1 MRRLDK
7 LILKS
12 FIGPFF
18 LTTIVATFILLIQ
31 YMLKYFDDFVG
42 KNLGFKVFAELLF
55 YFSINIL
62 PNALP
67 LGVLIS
73 SLMTFGSLGENFELS
88 AIKSAGISLTR
99 TLRPIFFF
107 ILVLTVVAFF
117 FNNYVVPA
125 ANLKAYSLIYDIK
138 HQKPALDIKKG
149 VFYNGIPNYSIKAN
163 EKFNDNVTLKD
174 VMIYDQ
180 NQKNGNNFVILADS
194 SRMFS
199 MYNDKYLKLE
209 LFDGQYFNQQATKN
223 NRVDQFQRTSFD
235 QMYMMFSLSSF
246 DLKRTREELFQNNR
260 QMKNI
265 EELTSDIDSLQLEQE
280 LAITGLHKLSK
291 QYLYHRLDRESY
303 QNEKHD
309 KKDSLK
315 SKSNTQIE
323 NNGQQNQSRKAKA
336 SLINLNFSSR
346 IAFSQ
351 SRDSIILEDVP
362 LTSRQKIRKEAGGT
376 YLLPENQLSKLGKM
390 NLKDLD
396 SLFIT
401 ARKRGLILQWALSKS
416 RNHKVNISSSKSKL
430 VRLEFESERYKIA
443 KFKKYSQAFAC
454 MVMFLIGA
462 PLGAIIK
469 KGGLGFPVI
478 ISIFFYIFYYVASI
492 LSEKW
497 AIAGFVNGA
506 YSVWMA
512 DLMLLPIGL
521 FFLRQA
527 RVDARLFDTDYYSV
541 MIDKFKQRLSKK
553 LKH

>member
-174 VMIYDQ
+174 VMIYDHTR
-180 NQKNGNNFVILADS
+180 KNGNNFVILADS

-541 MIDKFKQRLSKK
+541 MIDKFKQRLTKK

>member
-18 LTTIVATFILLIQ
+18 LTTIVATFILLVQ

-42 KNLGFKVFAELLF
+42 KNLGFKVFGELLF

-73 SLMTFGSLGENFELS
+73 SLMTFGNLGENFELS

-107 ILVLTVVAFF
+107 ILVLTIAAFF
-117 FNNYVVPA
+117 FNDYVVPA

-163 EKFNDNVTLKD
+163 EKFNDNITLKD
-174 VMIYDQ
+174 VMIYDHTR
-180 NQKNGNNFVILADS
+180 KNGNNFVILADS

-265 EELTSDIDSLQLEQE
+265 EELTSDIDSIQSEQE
-280 LAITGLHKLSK
+280 LALIGLHEFSK
-291 QYLYHRLDRESY
+291 KYLFHRLDRESY

-309 KKDSLK
+309 SLK
-315 SKSNTQIE
+315 SKSDTLIE
-323 NNGQQNQSRKAKA
+323 NNGPQNQSRKVKA

-376 YLLPENQLSKLGKM
+376 YLLPENQLSKLDKM
-390 NLKDLD
+390 NLKALD
-396 SLFIT
+396 SLFT
-401 ARKRGLILQWALSKS
+401 TVRKRGAILQWALT
-416 RNHKVNISSSKSKL
+416 RIRTYKVNISSSKSKL
-430 VRLEFESERYKIA
+430 KRLRFESERYKIA

-497 AIAGFVNGA
+497 AVAGFVNGA

-512 DLMLLPIGL
+512 DLILLPIGL

-527 RVDARLFDTDYYSV
+527 RVDARLFDNDYYSV
-541 MIDKFKQRLSKK
+541 VIDKFKQRLFKK

>member
-18 LTTIVATFILLIQ
+18 LTTIVATFILLVQ

-42 KNLGFKVFAELLF
+42 KNLGFKVFGELLF

-73 SLMTFGSLGENFELS
+73 SLMTFGNLGENFELS

-107 ILVLTVVAFF
+107 ILVLTIAAFF
-117 FNNYVVPA
+117 FNDYIVPA

-163 EKFNDNVTLKD
+163 EKFNDNITLKD
-174 VMIYDQ
+174 VMIYDHTR
-180 NQKNGNNFVILADS
+180 KNGNNFVILADS

-265 EELTSDIDSLQLEQE
+265 EELTLDIDSLQSEEE
-280 LAITGLHKLSK
+280 LALIGLHEFSK
-291 QYLYHRLDRESY
+291 NYLFHRLDRTRFQKKNENKTNSSRLKTDTLIKNNDK
-303 QNEKHD
+303 QNR
-309 KKDSLK
+309 S
-315 SKSNTQIE
+315 SKV
-323 NNGQQNQSRKAKA
+323 KA
-336 SLINLNFSSR
+336 SMININLVTSS
-346 IAFSQ
+346 FPGVSG
-351 SRDSIILEDVP
+351 DSIMLISARKKNRKNKELNDYF
-362 LTSRQKIRKEAGGT
+362 QKKQS
-376 YLLPENQLSKLGKM
+376 PKLAQIS
-390 NLKDLD
+390 LKDLD
-396 SLFIT
+396 SLFT
-401 ARKRGLILQWALSKS
+401 SARKKGLILQWALTKI
-416 RNHKVNISSSKSKL
+416 RAYKVNISSIKSKL
-430 VRLEFESERYKIA
+430 KRLKYESERYKIA

-497 AIAGFVNGA
+497 AVAGFVNGA

-512 DLMLLPIGL
+512 DLILLPIGL

-527 RVDARLFDTDYYSV
+527 RVDARLFDIDYYSV
-541 MIDKFKQRLSKK
+541 VIDKFKQRLFKK

>member
-18 LTTIVATFILLIQ
+18 LTTIVATFILLVQ

-42 KNLGFKVFAELLF
+42 KNLGFKVFGELLF

-73 SLMTFGSLGENFELS
+73 SLMTFGNLGENFELS

-107 ILVLTVVAFF
+107 ILVLTIAAFF
-117 FNNYVVPA
+117 FNDYVVPA

-163 EKFNDNVTLKD
+163 EKFNDNITLKD
-174 VMIYDQ
+174 VMIYDHTR
-180 NQKNGNNFVILADS
+180 KNGNNFVILADS

-265 EELTSDIDSLQLEQE
+265 EELTLDIDSLQSEEE
-280 LAITGLHKLSK
+280 LALIGLHEFSK
-291 QYLYHRLDRESY
+291 NYLFHRLDRTRFQKKNENKTNSSRLKTDTLIKNNDK
-303 QNEKHD
+303 QNR
-309 KKDSLK
+309 S
-315 SKSNTQIE
+315 SKV
-323 NNGQQNQSRKAKA
+323 KA
-336 SLINLNFSSR
+336 SMININLVTSS
-346 IAFSQ
+346 FPGVSG
-351 SRDSIILEDVP
+351 DSIMLISARKKNRKNKELNDYF
-362 LTSRQKIRKEAGGT
+362 QKKQS
-376 YLLPENQLSKLGKM
+376 PKLAQIS
-390 NLKDLD
+390 LKDLD
-396 SLFIT
+396 SLFTT
-401 ARKRGLILQWALSKS
+401 ARKKGLILQWALTKI
-416 RNHKVNISSSKSKL
+416 RAYKVNISSIKSKL
-430 VRLEFESERYKIA
+430 KRLKYESERYKIA

-497 AIAGFVNGA
+497 AVAGFVNGA

-512 DLMLLPIGL
+512 DLILLPIGL

-527 RVDARLFDTDYYSV
+527 RVDARLFDIDYYSV
-541 MIDKFKQRLSKK
+541 VIDKFKQRLFKK

>member
-174 VMIYDQ
+174 VMIYDHTR
-180 NQKNGNNFVILADS
+180 KNGNNFVILADS

-492 LSEKW
+492 ISEKW

>member
-18 LTTIVATFILLIQ
+18 LTTIVATFILLVQ

-73 SLMTFGSLGENFELS
+73 SLMTFGNLGENSELS

-99 TLRPIFFF
+99 TLKPIFFF
-107 ILVLTVVAFF
+107 ILVLTISAFF

-138 HQKPALDIKKG
+138 HKKPALDIKKG

-174 VMIYDQ
+174 VMIYDHTR
-180 NQKNGNNFVILADS
+180 KNGNNFVILADS

-199 MYNDKYLKLE
+199 MYNDKFLKLE

-223 NRVDQFQRTSFD
+223 NQVDQFQRTSFD

-265 EELTSDIDSLQLEQE
+265 EELTSDIDSLQLKQE

-291 QYLYHRLDRESY
+291 QYLYHRLDRSSFQKREQIKSDSSY
-303 QNEKHD
+303 W
-309 KKDSLK
+309 K
-315 SKSNTQIE
+315 SDTLIE
-323 NNGQQNQSRKAKA
+323 NNDKQSRLRKVKA
-336 SLINLNFSSR
+336 SMFGINFAFLNSISAP
-346 IAFSQ
+346 I
-351 SRDSIILEDVP
+351 DSIMPGSSWKKNRQVKGAIGQFPKPKKSKPILA
-362 LTSRQKIRKEAGGT
+362 Q
-376 YLLPENQLSKLGKM
+376 M
-390 NLKDLD
+390 NLKSLD
-396 SLFIT
+396 SLFMT
-401 ARKRGLILQWALSKS
+401 PRKRDLVLQWTLRKS
-416 RNHKVNISSSKSKL
+416 RNFKVNISSTKSQL
-430 VRLEFESERYKIA
+430 ARLRYESERYKIA

-497 AIAGFVNGA
+497 AVAGFVDGA

-512 DLMLLPIGL
+512 DLILLPIGL

-527 RVDARLFDTDYYSV
+527 RLDARLFDTDYYSV
-541 MIDKFKQRLSKK
+541 MIDKFNQRLSKK
-553 LKH
+553 LKY

>member
-18 LTTIVATFILLIQ
+18 LTTIVATFILLVQ

-42 KNLGFKVFAELLF
+42 KNLGFKVFGELLF

-73 SLMTFGSLGENFELS
+73 SLMTFGNLGENFELS

-107 ILVLTVVAFF
+107 ILVLTIAAFF
-117 FNNYVVPA
+117 FNDYVVPA

-163 EKFNDNVTLKD
+163 EKFNDNITLKD
-174 VMIYDQ
+174 VMIYDHTR
-180 NQKNGNNFVILADS
+180 KNGNNFVILADS

-223 NRVDQFQRTSFD
+223 NQVDQFQRTSFD

-265 EELTSDIDSLQLEQE
+265 EELTSDIDSLQSEQE
-280 LAITGLHKLSK
+280 LALIGLYEFSK
-291 QYLYHRLDRESY
+291 KYLFHRLDRARFQKKNVDKTDSSKLKTDTLIKNNDK
-303 QNEKHD
+303 QNRSTK
-309 KKDSLK
+309 L
-315 SKSNTQIE
+315 
-323 NNGQQNQSRKAKA
+323 KA
-336 SLINLNFSSR
+336 SMININLAFSS
-346 IAFSQ
+346 FPSV
-351 SRDSIILEDVP
+351 SGDSIMPI
-362 LTSRQKIRKEAGGT
+362 SSWKKNRKNKE
-376 YLLPENQLSKLGKM
+376 LNDHFLKKQSPKLAQM

-401 ARKRGLILQWALSKS
+401 ARKRGLILQWALTKI
-416 RNHKVNISSSKSKL
+416 RTYKVNISSSKSKL
-430 VRLEFESERYKIA
+430 GRLRFESERYKIA

-497 AIAGFVNGA
+497 AVAGFVNGA

-512 DLMLLPIGL
+512 DLILLPIGL

-541 MIDKFKQRLSKK
+541 VIDKFKQRLLKK

>member
-18 LTTIVATFILLIQ
+18 LTTIVATFILLVQ

-42 KNLGFKVFAELLF
+42 KNLGFKVFGELLF

-73 SLMTFGSLGENFELS
+73 SLMTFGNLGENFELS

-107 ILVLTVVAFF
+107 ILVLTIAAFF
-117 FNNYVVPA
+117 FNDYIVPA

-163 EKFNDNVTLKD
+163 EKFNDNITLKD
-174 VMIYDQ
+174 VMIYDHTR
-180 NQKNGNNFVILADS
+180 KNGNNFVILADS

-265 EELTSDIDSLQLEQE
+265 EELTLDIDSLQSEEE
-280 LAITGLHKLSK
+280 LALIGLHEFSK
-291 QYLYHRLDRESY
+291 NYLFHRLDRTRFQKKNENKTNSSRLKTDTLIKNNDK
-303 QNEKHD
+303 QNR
-309 KKDSLK
+309 S
-315 SKSNTQIE
+315 SKV
-323 NNGQQNQSRKAKA
+323 KA
-336 SLINLNFSSR
+336 SMININLVTSS
-346 IAFSQ
+346 FPGVSG
-351 SRDSIILEDVP
+351 DSIMLISARKKNRKNKELNDYF
-362 LTSRQKIRKEAGGT
+362 QKKQS
-376 YLLPENQLSKLGKM
+376 PKLAQIS
-390 NLKDLD
+390 LKDLD
-396 SLFIT
+396 SLFTT
-401 ARKRGLILQWALSKS
+401 ARKKGLILQWALTKI
-416 RNHKVNISSSKSKL
+416 RAYKVNISSIKSKL
-430 VRLEFESERYKIA
+430 KRLKYESERYKIA

-497 AIAGFVNGA
+497 AVAGFVNGA

-512 DLMLLPIGL
+512 DLILLPIGL

-527 RVDARLFDTDYYSV
+527 RVDARLFDIDYYSV
-541 MIDKFKQRLSKK
+541 VIDKFKQRLFKK

>member
-18 LTTIVATFILLIQ
+18 LTTIVATFILLVQ

-107 ILVLTVVAFF
+107 ILVLTVAAFF

-174 VMIYDQ
+174 VMIYDHTR
-180 NQKNGNNFVILADS
+180 KNGNNFVILADS

-280 LAITGLHKLSK
+280 LAITVLHKLSK

-303 QNEKHD
+303 QNEKQD
-309 KKDSLK
+309 KEDSLK
-315 SKSNTQIE
+315 FTSDTLIE
-323 NNGQQNQSRKAKA
+323 NNGQQNQSRKVKA
-336 SLINLNFSSR
+336 SLINFNFSSR

-351 SRDSIILEDVP
+351 SIDSIILEDVP
-362 LTSRQKIRKEAGGT
+362 LTSRQKMRKESGAT

-401 ARKRGLILQWALSKS
+401 GRKRALILQWALSKS

-454 MVMFLIGA
+454 MIMFLIGA

>member
-18 LTTIVATFILLIQ
+18 LTTIVATFILLVQ

-42 KNLGFKVFAELLF
+42 KNLGFKVFGELLF

-73 SLMTFGSLGENFELS
+73 SLMTFGNLGENFELS

-107 ILVLTVVAFF
+107 ILVLTVAAFF

-174 VMIYDQ
+174 VMIYDHTR
-180 NQKNGNNFVILADS
+180 KNGNNFVILADS

-209 LFDGQYFNQQATKN
+209 LFDGQYFNQQATKT

-291 QYLYHRLDRESY
+291 QYLYHRLDRVSF
-303 QNEKHD
+303 Q
-309 KKDSLK
+309 KKKQVKSDSSQFNRDTL
-315 SKSNTQIE
+315 IE
-323 NNGQQNQSRKAKA
+323 NNSRQSRSRKAKA
-336 SLINLNFSSR
+336 SMFDTNFEFSSFTS
-346 IAFSQ
+346 IL
-351 SRDSIILEDVP
+351 RDSIILG
-362 LTSRQKIRKEAGGT
+362 SSWGRKRPMIGSNDQ
-376 YLLPENQLSKLGKM
+376 LPKKPEPKLAQM

-396 SLFIT
+396 SLFLT

-416 RNHKVNISSSKSKL
+416 RNYKVNISSSKSKL
-430 VRLEFESERYKIA
+430 VRLRFESERYKIA

-497 AIAGFVNGA
+497 AVAGFVNGA

-512 DLMLLPIGL
+512 DLILLPVGL

-541 MIDKFKQRLSKK
+541 VIDKFNQRLSKK

>member
-107 ILVLTVVAFF
+107 
-117 FNNYVVPA
+117 NNYVVPA

-174 VMIYDQ
+174 VMIYDHTR
-180 NQKNGNNFVILADS
+180 KNGNNFVILADS

-527 RVDARLFDTDYYSV
+527 RVDVRLFDTDYYSV

>member
-12 FIGPFF
+12 IIGPFF
-18 LTTIVATFILLIQ
+18 LTTIVATFILLVQ

-42 KNLGFKVFAELLF
+42 KNLGFKVFGELLF

-73 SLMTFGSLGENFELS
+73 SLMTFGNLGENFELS

-107 ILVLTVVAFF
+107 ILVLTVAAFF

-174 VMIYDQ
+174 VMIYDHTR
-180 NQKNGNNFVILADS
+180 KNGNNFVILADS

-209 LFDGQYFNQQATKN
+209 LFDGQYFNQQATKT

-291 QYLYHRLDRESY
+291 QYLYHRLDRVSF
-303 QNEKHD
+303 Q
-309 KKDSLK
+309 KKKTS
-315 SKSNTQIE
+315 QI
-323 NNGQQNQSRKAKA
+323 R
-336 SLINLNFSSR
+336 F
-346 IAFSQ
+346 IAVQ
-351 SRDSIILEDVP
+351 
-362 LTSRQKIRKEAGGT
+362 
-376 YLLPENQLSKLGKM
+376 
-390 NLKDLD
+390 
-396 SLFIT
+396 
-401 ARKRGLILQWALSKS
+401 
-416 RNHKVNISSSKSKL
+416 
-430 VRLEFESERYKIA
+430 
-443 KFKKYSQAFAC
+443 
-454 MVMFLIGA
+454 
-462 PLGAIIK
+462 
-469 KGGLGFPVI
+469 
-478 ISIFFYIFYYVASI
+478 
-492 LSEKW
+492 
-497 AIAGFVNGA
+497 
-506 YSVWMA
+506 
-512 DLMLLPIGL
+512 
-521 FFLRQA
+521 
-527 RVDARLFDTDYYSV
+527 
-541 MIDKFKQRLSKK
+541 
-553 LKH
+553 

>member
-174 VMIYDQ
+174 VMIYDHTR
-180 NQKNGNNFVILADS
+180 KNGNNFVILADS

-497 AIAGFVNGA
+497 ATAGFVNGA

>member
-18 LTTIVATFILLIQ
+18 LTTIVATFILLVQ

-42 KNLGFKVFAELLF
+42 KNLGFKVFGELLF

-73 SLMTFGSLGENFELS
+73 SLMTFGNLGENFELS

-99 TLRPIFFF
+99 ALKPIFFF
-107 ILVLTVVAFF
+107 ILVLTISSFF

-138 HQKPALDIKKG
+138 HKKPALDIKKG

-163 EKFNDNVTLKD
+163 EKFSDNVTLKD
-174 VMIYDQ
+174 VMIYDHTR
-180 NQKNGNNFVILADS
+180 KNGNNFVILADS

-199 MYNDKYLKLE
+199 MYNDKFLKLE
-209 LFDGQYFNQQATKN
+209 LFDGHYFNQQATKN
-223 NRVDQFQRTSFD
+223 NPVDQFQRTSFD

-265 EELTSDIDSLQLEQE
+265 KELTSDIDSLRMEQE
-280 LAITGLHKLSK
+280 LAITSLHKLSK
-291 QYLYHRLDRESY
+291 QYLYHRMDRSSF
-303 QNEKHD
+303 Q
-309 KKDSLK
+309 KKKQVKSDA
-315 SKSNTQIE
+315 SKSQV
-323 NNGQQNQSRKAKA
+323 
-336 SLINLNFSSR
+336 SLINENKKKQTQYGKVKASMFN
-346 IAFSQ
+346 IKFAFSNAFLPKK
-351 SRDSIILEDVP
+351 SSVMSDSSWRRNRQISESTGQLPKKSSGILAQMD
-362 LTSRQKIRKEAGGT
+362 
-376 YLLPENQLSKLGKM
+376 
-390 NLKDLD
+390 LKDLD
-396 SLFIT
+396 SLFT
-401 ARKRGLILQWALSKS
+401 TTRKRSLVLGWALRKS
-416 RNHKVNISSSKSKL
+416 RNYKVNISSSKSQL
-430 VRLEFESERYKIA
+430 VRLRYESERYKIA

-478 ISIFFYIFYYVASI
+478 ISIFFYIFYYVSSI

-497 AIAGFVNGA
+497 AVAGYVNGA
-506 YSVWMA
+506 YSIWMA
-512 DLMLLPIGL
+512 DLILLPIGL
-521 FFLRQA
+521 FFLKQA
-527 RVDARLFDTDYYSV
+527 RVDARLFDTDYYLIV
-541 MIDKFKQRLSKK
+541 IDKITKKLSEK

>member
-18 LTTIVATFILLIQ
+18 LTTIVATFILLVQ

-42 KNLGFKVFAELLF
+42 KNLGFKVFGELLF

-73 SLMTFGSLGENFELS
+73 SLMTFGNLGENFELS

-107 ILVLTVVAFF
+107 ILVLTIAAFF
-117 FNNYVVPA
+117 FNDYVVPA

-163 EKFNDNVTLKD
+163 EKFNDNITLKD
-174 VMIYDQ
+174 VMIYDHTR
-180 NQKNGNNFVILADS
+180 KNGNNFVILADS

-265 EELTSDIDSLQLEQE
+265 EELTLDIDSLQSEEE
-280 LAITGLHKLSK
+280 LALIGLHEFSK
-291 QYLYHRLDRESY
+291 NYLFHRLDRTRFQKKNENKTNSSRLKTDTLIKNNDK
-303 QNEKHD
+303 QNR
-309 KKDSLK
+309 S
-315 SKSNTQIE
+315 SKV
-323 NNGQQNQSRKAKA
+323 KA
-336 SLINLNFSSR
+336 SMININFVTSS
-346 IAFSQ
+346 FPGVSG
-351 SRDSIILEDVP
+351 DSIMLISARKKNRKNKELNDYF
-362 LTSRQKIRKEAGGT
+362 QKKQS
-376 YLLPENQLSKLGKM
+376 PKLAQIS
-390 NLKDLD
+390 LKDLD
-396 SLFIT
+396 SLFT
-401 ARKRGLILQWALSKS
+401 SARKKGLILQWALTKI
-416 RNHKVNISSSKSKL
+416 RAYKVNISSIKSKL
-430 VRLEFESERYKIA
+430 KRLKYESERYKIA

-497 AIAGFVNGA
+497 AVAGFVNGA

-512 DLMLLPIGL
+512 DLILLPIGL

-527 RVDARLFDTDYYSV
+527 RVDARLFDIDYYSV
-541 MIDKFKQRLSKK
+541 VIDKFKQRLFKK